1 MGTGVQ
7 VLLGQ
12 RGLLVLWKVDES
24 FWGIGWGA
32 LMVAMLFWDLLILR
46 DAFFGIRDDRL
57 LKDDVCGSNLLGL
70 EAFYFHGNV
79 GLLWIRIGQGIL
91 LGGAPVRTTEYG
103 FVGLRLCMQRD
114 EVDWIVRL
122 QFVVPSVK
130 GYLSGSYL

>member
-1 MGTGVQ
+1 VGTGVQ

-24 FWGIGWGA
+24 FWGIVRGA
-32 LMVAMLFWDLLILR
+32 SMVSMLFWDLLIFR

-70 EAFYFHGNV
+70 EVFYFHGNV
-79 GLLWIRIGQGIL
+79 GLLWIRIDQGIL
-91 LGGAPVRTTEYG
+91 LGGAQVLIMEYG

-114 EVDWIVRL
+114 EVDWKVML

-130 GYLSGSYL
+130 E